1 MKKIHFIF
9 IFSIISCFAVLS
21 QNIVDSNSDII
32 ENYFRQQENIVSSS
46 INESTDFLN
55 KGSDIVILQ
64 LGNDNSAFILASGNN
79 NQELKQKGDTN
90 NYEYYSFYNS
100 NDVNIKVSQNGSNND
115 IQIYGQNELSKN
127 LQINQNTN
135 NQTIIIKNY

>member
-1 MKKIHFIF
+1 MKKAHFIF
-9 IFSIISCFAVLS
+9 ILSIISCLTALS
-21 QNIVDSNSDII
+21 QNIVDSNSDLI

-46 INESTDFLN
+46 INESNSFLN

-100 NDVNIKVSQNGSNND
+100 NETNIKTTQNGSNND

-127 LQINQNTN
+127 LQISQNTN